1 MNGGNRPRDFARI
14 DEPRKD
20 VELTLQPLMVVAVG
34 GGLLALCFVCFVA
47 GYVAGKHSKT
57 APVVAQKQAETQPLQ
72 AAQTPAAKPSAV
84 SSSPH
89 VQSAPA
95 VASEDDTDSG
105 DTAPA
110 STPAS
115 APVPSPQP
123 VAQATPLVH
132 PALPV
137 QTSQPAQVA
146 GVMVQVA
153 AVSQMEDAQ
162 VLVGALRKRG
172 FAAAI
177 RHDGADGKL
186 HVQVG
191 PFTNRN
197 DANAA
202 CQRLLNE
209 GYNAVVQ

>member
-1 MNGGNRPRDFARI
+1 MNGGNRTRDFARI
-14 DEPRKD
+14 DEPQKD

-34 GGLLALCFVCFVA
+34 GGLLALCFICFVI
-47 GYVAGKHSKT
+47 GYVAGKHSGV
-57 APVVAQKQAETQPLQ
+57 PVVAQKQTETQPLQ
-72 AAQTPAAKPSAV
+72 AASTPAAKPSAV
-84 SSSPH
+84 SASPR

-95 VASEDDTDSG
+95 VASEDDTDSE

-115 APVPSPQP
+115 APVPSQQP
-123 VAQATPLVH
+123 VTQATPQVH

-137 QTSQPAQVA
+137 QTSQPAQAA

-177 RHDGADGKL
+177 RHDGVDGKL